1 MIFSIYISMGA
12 IVGFMSEKFLYTSNN
27 AAVFGVFFIVLG
39 VIGSLVHAVIADK
52 YQKHKI

>member
-1 MIFSIYISMGA
+1 MGA